1 MITTTRL
8 RILRLRHNISLKEL
22 HRYSGFSHQYIS
34 QLDLGTYGS
43 TPHNEK
49 MIDSAFRSIIASRR
63 AALEQLER
71 DYGVYKGN
79 LLQPLEVE
87 ADEF

>member
-8 RILRLRHNISLKEL
+8 RILRLRNNISLKEL

-34 QLDLGTYGS
+34 QLDLGVYGS

-49 MIDSAFRSIIASRR
+49 LIDNAFRSIIASRR

-71 DYGVYKGN
+71 DYGAYKVN
-79 LLQPLEVE
+79 LLQPVEVE
-87 ADEF
+87 AE